1 MIRVLVLDDD
11 PEVRYGIYDYLKRD
25 YEIYVTKKENEVFN
39 ILNQTNINLI
49 IFDIQGNLYNVGN
62 VGISYEQN
70 GSRSGHKTG
79 FAIFYF

>member
-39 ILNQTNINLI
+39 ILNQTNITIARYVMLFPVADFLLVLERI
-49 IFDIQGNLYNVGN
+49 P
-62 VGISYEQN
+62 
-70 GSRSGHKTG
+70 
-79 FAIFYF
+79 